1 MGTRAA
7 AFTAKIRNLHDYHTR
22 ILHGLPPLPSGVD
35 VANTLKY
42 FSQTLLSVLKDVP
55 SIPLDMIR
63 CHEKDHARTTLFP
76 SLDYKALY
84 HAIVQLVDAVPVI
97 QSGAHALGYTILN
110 TLACL
115 VPFLEHEYMD
125 TLPYIVA
132 SSMAL
137 FPASLHKDIVD
148 MLCNHLLP
156 YTITNPVDAD
166 ALNYANMSTSAVIM
180 MVFQYTEN
188 VAYQTQLLECL
199 MSLKRDI
206 VKDLL
211 CVIAHGTAKAR
222 HPAVEMLFHYWPTLN
237 PMLRDKKGFSIR
249 HSGSCP
255 IGWKPLMCQRESCVS
270 LENKEAYK
278 MCLDHSIAIASGE
291 RPPPLFV
298 CQGCAD
304 QIRREHGPNHLM
316 DVLLPMQEISL
327 HCENKNCNAREKS
340 ASVTC
345 FSMECASFNGNRPI
359 RYCGQ
364 CFQGKHAGN
373 NERASQHVALRPIPS
388 PWSMD
393 RETQLYFVEAIV
405 SLLKEAQPTS
415 DKGGVPGKESTT
427 DRHTRSAAGLS
438 EGPEESLECMAQEER
453 QLLSRYGVWLL
464 VGLCTPEDN
473 TPPETLGRLLGMLF
487 QWFHYT
493 ACLPDDQTGNS
504 LERLKTE
511 YIHGWLMDIAR
522 THFDV
527 FVSCLLPHPAE
538 YAQVGGHW
546 DNWPCQTDQIKEGF
560 KTLLCLVPYDIINR
574 DVWEYIMPHWMEA
587 FRFEIPED
595 ELSEL
600 KILLSKVLDP
610 DLSPLGFNIKQM
622 YGFLTARF
630 ENTTVQVQEQA
641 LYWLQILTMLEVP
654 VPLNLLFSMF
664 TSGVHMGA
672 PTTPSDATAKEGPGH
687 VTGLTPRFHPL
698 RQDTTGTMLG
708 SLGLD
713 CDQLPSF
720 LPEDAPPR
728 EEKSDAEV
736 SLSCHILMVDILI
749 KQLELQE
756 ITAHR
761 GLATNEARE
770 ILSLLHSMLRLPREQ
785 HQCCQT
791 GAGGGTGPVP
801 VACLFCEMTAI
812 WYQLV
817 LSLIEFFCP
826 VMEVAMADI
835 PTDPSNVTNSHPP
848 ISPKPLLKEDPQ
860 RSSTA
865 TPPHRTQPTLAPL
878 AALKEPAIPT
888 VPESQE
894 SPDSAVEAE
903 PVSQPTEVQ
912 TLMTATFEECAGHL
926 DTVAIMPTEQVVT
939 AFARAVTLTEDD
951 VPEAKCTV
959 ASATLVDENDRAV
972 IAPEPVEDSSF
983 WHTSQGKFRFT
994 IDELPPQLRV
1004 IYVLLKEMAVHEDAD
1019 VLYHLLT
1026 CLKLLSLHAEV
1037 LNRAAHDHRG
1047 FLIWCQENLLVAN
1060 LWKLLQAEFSQ
1071 IARLCVPLL
1080 LHCVTLPSGM
1090 DMFWKAVEADFHS
1103 ENWRDRFAAV
1113 EKVTMIAHFV
1123 EPNTVKN
1130 SPLLQ
1135 SSLANAFSYLVHC
1148 LDDIQASVAER
1159 ALLSLDSIKTAS
1171 LKLLVWCLEAQFDT
1185 VILDRPMILQTVFQL
1200 YSHLSERRFLTW
1212 DFFLNRF
1219 DALFMEA
1226 QISLER
1232 SGEISYTRD
1241 LKNSNKNS
1249 EVFQRKL
1256 NRAHEALSLT
1266 RAGRTL
1272 TASLGTKWPY
1282 KRAMSAPGGMISR
1295 QDKMVVDKEKIYGR
1309 QSSAPVLKRK
1319 SSRMSAAGTFSGYPS
1334 MQHFPNSFFP
1344 DGNLKDM
1351 AQEEGHFLHVVHR
1364 VMDMEDHDKDT
1375 LHLLIFLLME
1385 FLSRPDQSHPTEEKA
1400 MARNQLIVLRHLN
1413 ILLGYSQAEKG
1424 FLVSPNKLR
1433 ASPVFNAFLASMPK
1447 VLDYNFK
1454 IGNVLLS
1461 TCMPVLI
1468 YCPAPQRYSH
1478 EHVSPRYSLWLLDPP
1493 ARHSWLMAVLVILY
1507 KFDYGVPPLS
1517 RQVQMLVRILLNT
1530 LDAQNHQCKSI
1541 PEPFL
1546 SPVPSRSRDLST
1558 ASVDLENIQ
1567 EHDGST
1573 PLDLGLAGDE
1583 IRFAFGAGTTA
1594 ETKAS
1599 YHKPLVRDTHDTSEP
1614 TREVLRS
1621 GKETTDRAQWK
1632 ALKIADFSCSGD
1644 EDEAEP
1650 ELEAIPESPKS
1661 ESSDMAEFG
1670 GELEALAP
1678 SVPMAELTEQA
1689 RVRVV
1694 KDVRPGQESIRVVDP
1709 SWQLAEE
1716 PVLVGSTPVDA
1727 QPASSVPS
1735 TVDGQDSSLA
1745 HIEKSVAEPMEKPT
1759 VKSTQSAVPEQKE
1772 SNAESKAVDNGCR
1785 EASQSPSKWQNSS
1798 GVPPDQKTATATGV
1812 GKCGSP
1818 QPRPEIRLPDV
1829 HPSDIKGKVAAVKK
1843 VFEARATSDAAAA
1856 FASTRKSVVSLDAK
1870 PMTMVP
1876 KERALLTSKSTTD
1889 IDDGDQTGS
1898 PSLSPSKSPKPR
1910 IHRMGAVDLGSLRVK
1925 AGSPKPSPPK
1935 DTTPAEVT
1943 PPTAAKSPKKVLK
1956 EVVAD
1961 TGASKVTEDSK
1972 PPQTTTSP
1980 KKASSEPTPQP
1991 KPPGVYVK
1999 EPATGQRSLDMLT
2012 AKLRSAVPR
2021 ETVHRTRSES
2031 SQVTVPRPLPPAC
2044 SVQRQHG
2051 PIVLEPLMVRPTPE
2065 RLLPIGP
2072 QPKGPKPFMPK
2083 QLSMGSLGPGADFR
2097 FRHEPRQADVFLLEA
2112 SRGGGMQTRPGTHFS
2127 GSLLGPPPL
2136 GPIEI
2141 PSLERLLPVGPMPSR
2156 QPLDTRS
2163 SPGSPARRLKAR
2175 SQSTDTNLVAK
2186 RSDPDLLAR
2195 VQLASSEHIFT
2206 FPDVQA
2212 VEPQTARKD
2221 SPVVEKAHPSGNSPQ
2236 RPPPAPTASAV
2247 ATPSEEGSK
2256 GSKGGTDAAAAD
2268 AASKERLR
2276 PQEHSISGGL
2286 IDMLVKD
2293 VILDKV
2299 LSAAGRVETAF
2310 LTHGSNSLE
2319 VKDDE
2324 DTTPHPEKGASDE
2337 ARTRLHYRPRKQR
2350 KSGLSTVEIQ
2360 RTLDARGG
2368 AARRARKSEP
2378 SSGGPTPSKRRPG
2391 SSGGGSGGRAAV
2403 EEAVPERCPE
2413 CALALEHYSDEELG
2427 LCIVLLATFV
2437 HRQPALAAPL
2447 LPEILRLVAKVA
2459 SQVYYPWQHESNV
2472 HLPGGCK
2479 SVARQ
2484 FIRCT
2489 LHQLSTN
2496 GIFQQIFLGNFDAD
2510 FFKVMAA
2517 ALADFN
2523 ELNQMQPLMILFEEL
2538 TERKHVAGEQLLQ
2551 VLGNVAT
2558 YLECLAPEGNAL
2570 LWTAF
2575 LPQLD
2580 ALLRKL
2586 LLSLPPAVPPSA
2598 VGGGGSAPPGAAPL
2612 GTPLEPLLRL
2622 LLCVLRVPTVNT
2634 CKSILDPFSKIL
2646 SYAIQHSLIQYQQLL
2661 ELCHLCNR
2669 NMSRERDK
2677 LVFTRTVI
2685 FELVQALKFKS
2696 AIPDENLLVLV
2707 QFVLQDTGGIL
2718 SPNVIVED
2726 ILLPQDLQN
2735 TYNTG
2740 ASECMRQNLN
2750 EVLEFVAD
2758 VHALIRIKSNFHGT
2772 ASRLNEETLGGQV
2785 KAGMAQYLALEITRG
2800 NGRDNRAIGKYL
2812 PWLYHPPSSLQQ
2824 GPKEFID
2831 CVAHIRLLSWLLVG
2845 ALMHSALLGNTANL
2859 VCQPIPLEANG
2870 HIADH
2875 IQVILAGFAEQSK
2888 ASVLHMSSL
2897 FHAFILCQLWTMYCE
2912 HMVSLNPPGSEQSQ
2926 LCTLTLTDFW
2936 IKITPGI
2943 LQLVC
2948 HSKVEGHSQL
2958 AEMVSLH
2965 FLSLMEALLECNST
2979 VLARLLPMWT
2989 PVLYSYQGQLPSQL
3003 KVRLQACLDWLPP
3016 VQTREEATFV
3026 SSNFL
3031 KWLQRIQFKMGQ
3043 IELQSSAATQFYSV

>member
-1 MGTRAA
+1 
-7 AFTAKIRNLHDYHTR
+7 
-22 ILHGLPPLPSGVD
+22 
-35 VANTLKY
+35 
-42 FSQTLLSVLKDVP
+42 
-55 SIPLDMIR
+55 
-63 CHEKDHARTTLFP
+63 
-76 SLDYKALY
+76 
-84 HAIVQLVDAVPVI
+84 
-97 QSGAHALGYTILN
+97 
-110 TLACL
+110 
-115 VPFLEHEYMD
+115 
-125 TLPYIVA
+125 
-132 SSMAL
+132 
-137 FPASLHKDIVD
+137 
-148 MLCNHLLP
+148 
-156 YTITNPVDAD
+156 
-166 ALNYANMSTSAVIM
+166 
-180 MVFQYTEN
+180 
-188 VAYQTQLLECL
+188 
-199 MSLKRDI
+199 
-206 VKDLL
+206 
-211 CVIAHGTAKAR
+211 
-222 HPAVEMLFHYWPTLN
+222 
-237 PMLRDKKGFSIR
+237 
-249 HSGSCP
+249 
-255 IGWKPLMCQRESCVS
+255 
-270 LENKEAYK
+270 
-278 MCLDHSIAIASGE
+278 
-291 RPPPLFV
+291 
-298 CQGCAD
+298 
-304 QIRREHGPNHLM
+304 
-316 DVLLPMQEISL
+316 
-327 HCENKNCNAREKS
+327 
-340 ASVTC
+340 
-345 FSMECASFNGNRPI
+345 
-359 RYCGQ
+359 
-364 CFQGKHAGN
+364 
-373 NERASQHVALRPIPS
+373 
-388 PWSMD
+388 
-393 RETQLYFVEAIV
+393 
-405 SLLKEAQPTS
+405 
-415 DKGGVPGKESTT
+415 
-427 DRHTRSAAGLS
+427 
-438 EGPEESLECMAQEER
+438 
-453 QLLSRYGVWLL
+453 
-464 VGLCTPEDN
+464 
-473 TPPETLGRLLGMLF
+473 
-487 QWFHYT
+487 
-493 ACLPDDQTGNS
+493 
-504 LERLKTE
+504 
-511 YIHGWLMDIAR
+511 
-522 THFDV
+522 
-527 FVSCLLPHPAE
+527 
-538 YAQVGGHW
+538 
-546 DNWPCQTDQIKEGF
+546 
-560 KTLLCLVPYDIINR
+560 
-574 DVWEYIMPHWMEA
+574 
-587 FRFEIPED
+587 
-595 ELSEL
+595 
-600 KILLSKVLDP
+600 
-610 DLSPLGFNIKQM
+610 
-622 YGFLTARF
+622 
-630 ENTTVQVQEQA
+630 
-641 LYWLQILTMLEVP
+641 
-654 VPLNLLFSMF
+654 
-664 TSGVHMGA
+664 
-672 PTTPSDATAKEGPGH
+672 
-687 VTGLTPRFHPL
+687 
-698 RQDTTGTMLG
+698 
-708 SLGLD
+708 
-713 CDQLPSF
+713 
-720 LPEDAPPR
+720 
-728 EEKSDAEV
+728 
-736 SLSCHILMVDILI
+736 
-749 KQLELQE
+749 
-756 ITAHR
+756 
-761 GLATNEARE
+761 
-770 ILSLLHSMLRLPREQ
+770 
-785 HQCCQT
+785 
-791 GAGGGTGPVP
+791 
-801 VACLFCEMTAI
+801 
-812 WYQLV
+812 
-817 LSLIEFFCP
+817 
-826 VMEVAMADI
+826 
-835 PTDPSNVTNSHPP
+835 
-848 ISPKPLLKEDPQ
+848 
-860 RSSTA
+860 
-865 TPPHRTQPTLAPL
+865 
-878 AALKEPAIPT
+878 
-888 VPESQE
+888 
-894 SPDSAVEAE
+894 
-903 PVSQPTEVQ
+903 
-912 TLMTATFEECAGHL
+912 
-926 DTVAIMPTEQVVT
+926 
-939 AFARAVTLTEDD
+939 
-951 VPEAKCTV
+951 
-959 ASATLVDENDRAV
+959 
-972 IAPEPVEDSSF
+972 
-983 WHTSQGKFRFT
+983 
-994 IDELPPQLRV
+994 
-1004 IYVLLKEMAVHEDAD
+1004 
-1019 VLYHLLT
+1019 
-1026 CLKLLSLHAEV
+1026 
-1037 LNRAAHDHRG
+1037 
-1047 FLIWCQENLLVAN
+1047 
-1060 LWKLLQAEFSQ
+1060 
-1071 IARLCVPLL
+1071 
-1080 LHCVTLPSGM
+1080 
-1090 DMFWKAVEADFHS
+1090 
-1103 ENWRDRFAAV
+1103 
-1113 EKVTMIAHFV
+1113 
-1123 EPNTVKN
+1123 
-1130 SPLLQ
+1130 
-1135 SSLANAFSYLVHC
+1135 
-1148 LDDIQASVAER
+1148 
-1159 ALLSLDSIKTAS
+1159 
-1171 LKLLVWCLEAQFDT
+1171 
-1185 VILDRPMILQTVFQL
+1185 
-1200 YSHLSERRFLTW
+1200 
-1212 DFFLNRF
+1212 
-1219 DALFMEA
+1219 
-1226 QISLER
+1226 
-1232 SGEISYTRD
+1232 
-1241 LKNSNKNS
+1241 
-1249 EVFQRKL
+1249 
-1256 NRAHEALSLT
+1256 
-1266 RAGRTL
+1266 
-1272 TASLGTKWPY
+1272 
-1282 KRAMSAPGGMISR
+1282 
-1295 QDKMVVDKEKIYGR
+1295 
-1309 QSSAPVLKRK
+1309 
-1319 SSRMSAAGTFSGYPS
+1319 
-1334 MQHFPNSFFP
+1334 
-1344 DGNLKDM
+1344 
-1351 AQEEGHFLHVVHR
+1351 
-1364 VMDMEDHDKDT
+1364 
-1375 LHLLIFLLME
+1375 
-1385 FLSRPDQSHPTEEKA
+1385 

-1454 IGNVLLS
+1454 IGNILLS

-1468 YCPAPQRYSH
+1468 YCPSPQRYSH
-1478 EHVSPRYSLWLLDPP
+1478 EHASPRYSLWLLDPP
-1493 ARHSWLMAVLVILY
+1493 ARHSWLRAVLVVLY
-1507 KFDYGVPPLS
+1507 KFDYGVLPLS

-1583 IRFAFGAGTTA
+1583 IRFAFGPGTTA
-1594 ETKAS
+1594 EAKAS
-1599 YHKPLVRDTHDTSEP
+1599 YHKPLVRDIHDTTEGA
-1614 TREVLRS
+1614 RELLRS
-1621 GKETTDRAQWK
+1621 GKETADRAQWK
-1632 ALKIADFSCSGD
+1632 ALKLADFSCSGD

-1678 SVPMAELTEQA
+1678 SVPMAELAEQA

-1694 KDVRPGQESIRVVDP
+1694 KDILPGQESIKVVDT

-1716 PVLVGSTPVDA
+1716 PVLVGSTPVDS
-1727 QPASSVPS
+1727 QPVSFVPS
-1735 TVDGQDSSLA
+1735 STDGQDSLQV
-1745 HIEKSVAEPMEKPT
+1745 HIEKSLAEPMEKPT
-1759 VKSTQSAVPEQKE
+1759 PRSPQAIVPEK
-1772 SNAESKAVDNGCR
+1772 AEADAETKAVDDRCR
-1785 EASQSPSKWQNSS
+1785 EASQSPSIWQNSS
-1798 GVPPDQKTATATGV
+1798 SVPPDQKTATTAV
-1812 GKCGSP
+1812 AGKCGSP

-1856 FASTRKSVVSLDAK
+1856 FASSRKNVVSLDTK
-1870 PMTMVP
+1870 LMTTP

-1889 IDDGDQTGS
+1889 IDDGEQTGS
-1898 PSLSPSKSPKPR
+1898 APLSPSKSPKPR

-1935 DTTPAEVT
+1935 DATSADDAL
-1943 PPTAAKSPKKVLK
+1943 TATVKSPKKVPKDLT
-1956 EVVAD
+1956 AD
-1961 TGASKVTEDSK
+1961 TMTSKVSQDSRSH
-1972 PPQTTTSP
+1972 QVVMSP
-1980 KKASSEPTPQP
+1980 KKTSSEPTTQP
-1991 KPPGVYVK
+1991 KSPGVYVK
-1999 EPATGQRSLDMLT
+1999 EPATAQRSLDMLT

-2044 SVQRQHG
+2044 NVPRQHG

-2072 QPKGPKPFMPK
+2072 QPKGSKPFMPK

-2112 SRGGGMQTRPGTHFS
+2112 SRGGGMQTRPGVGAHF
-2127 GSLLGPPPL
+2127 GGALLGPQPL
-2136 GPIEI
+2136 GPMEI
-2141 PSLERLLPVGPMPSR
+2141 PSLERLLPVGPMPTR

-2175 SQSTDTNLVAK
+2175 SQSTDTNLVTK
-2186 RSDPDLLAR
+2186 HSDPDLLAR
-2195 VQLASSEHIFT
+2195 VRLASTEHIFT
-2206 FPDVQA
+2206 FPDIQA
-2212 VEPQTARKD
+2212 VEPQTTRKD
-2221 SPVVEKAHPSGNSPQ
+2221 SPVVEKAHPSANSPQ
-2236 RPPPAPTASAV
+2236 RQPPAQTAGVS

-2256 GSKGGTDAAAAD
+2256 GSKGGTEAAAD
-2268 AASKERLR
+2268 AASKERVR

-2324 DTTPHPEKGASDE
+2324 DAAPHPEKGASDE

-2391 SSGGGSGGRAAV
+2391 SSGGGGGGRAAV

-2479 SVARQ
+2479 SIARQ

-2496 GIFQQIFLGNFDAD
+2496 GIFQQIFTGNFDAD

-2558 YLECLAPEGNAL
+2558 YLECLPPEGNAL

-2586 LLSLPPAVPPSA
+2586 LLSLPPAAPPSSS
-2598 VGGGGSAPPGAAPL
+2598 GGSGGGSAPSGAAPL

-2677 LVFTRTVI
+2677 LVFTRTVV

-2707 QFVLQDTGGIL
+2707 QFVLQDTGGVL

-2726 ILLPQDLQN
+2726 LLLPQDLQN

-2948 HSKVEGHSQL
+2948 HSKVL

>member
-270 LENKEAYK
+270 IENKEAYK

-327 HCENKNCNAREKS
+327 HCENKNCSGREKS

-405 SLLKEAQPTS
+405 SLLKEAQPSS
-415 DKGGVPGKESTT
+415 DKGGIPSKESTT
-427 DRHTRSAAGLS
+427 DRHSRLGGLLS

-473 TPPETLGRLLGMLF
+473 TLPETLGRLLGMLF

-587 FRFEIPED
+587 FRFEIPEE

-600 KILLSKVLDP
+600 KILLSKILDP
-610 DLSPLGFNIKQM
+610 DLSPLGFNIMQM

-664 TSGVHMGA
+664 SSGVQVGA
-672 PTTPSDATAKEGPGH
+672 PPTASDATAKEGPAQ

-736 SLSCHILMVDILI
+736 TLSCHILMVDILI

-770 ILSLLHSMLRLPREQ
+770 ILTLLHAMLRFPREQ
-785 HQCCQT
+785 HQCCQA
-791 GAGGGTGPVP
+791 GCAGGAAGAVP
-801 VACLFCEMTAI
+801 VACLSCEMTAI

-817 LSLIEFFCP
+817 LALVEFFCP

-835 PTDPSNVTNSHPP
+835 PTDPSNMANSHPP
-848 ISPKPLLKEDPQ
+848 ISPKPLLKDDPQ
-860 RSSTA
+860 RSSSA
-865 TPPHRTQPTLAPL
+865 TPPHRTQPSLAP
-878 AALKEPAIPT
+878 LKEPAIPT

-894 SPDSAVEAE
+894 SPESLVDTES
-903 PVSQPTEVQ
+903 VSQPVEVQ
-912 TLMTATFEECAGHL
+912 TLMTATLEECTGHL

-959 ASATLVDENDRAV
+959 ASATLVDENDHAV
-972 IAPEPVEDSSF
+972 LAPEPAEDSSF

-994 IDELPPQLRV
+994 IDELPPQLRLTFA
-1004 IYVLLKEMAVHEDAD
+1004 LLKEMAVHEDAD

-1026 CLKLLSLHAEV
+1026 CLKLLSLHTEV

-1103 ENWRDRFAAV
+1103 DNWRDRFAAV

-1123 EPNTVKN
+1123 ESNTVKN

-1159 ALLSLDSIKTAS
+1159 ALLSLDSIKTSS

-1266 RAGRTL
+1266 RTGRTL

-1351 AQEEGHFLHVVHR
+1351 MQEEGHFLHVVHR

-1385 FLSRPDQSHPTEEKA
+1385 FLSRPDHSHPTEEKA

-1424 FLVSPNKLR
+1424 FLVTPNKLR

-1454 IGNVLLS
+1454 IGNILLS

-1468 YCPAPQRYSH
+1468 YCPSPQRYSH
-1478 EHVSPRYSLWLLDPP
+1478 EHASPRYTLWLLDPP
-1493 ARHSWLMAVLVILY
+1493 ARHSWLRAVLVVLY

-1530 LDAQNHQCKSI
+1530 LDAQNHQCKNI

-1583 IRFAFGAGTTA
+1583 IRFAFGPGTTA
-1594 ETKAS
+1594 EAKAS
-1599 YHKPLVRDTHDTSEP
+1599 YHKPLVRDIHDT
-1614 TREVLRS
+1614 
-1621 GKETTDRAQWK
+1621 GKETADRAQWK
-1632 ALKIADFSCSGD
+1632 ALKLADFSCSGD

-1678 SVPMAELTEQA
+1678 SVPMAELAEQA

-1694 KDVRPGQESIRVVDP
+1694 KDILPGQESIKVVDT

-1716 PVLVGSTPVDA
+1716 PVLVGSTPVDS
-1727 QPASSVPS
+1727 QPVSLVPLG
-1735 TVDGQDSSLA
+1735 TDGQDSSQV
-1745 HIEKSVAEPMEKPT
+1745 HIEKSLAEPMEKPT
-1759 VKSTQSAVPEQKE
+1759 PRSPQAIAPEK
-1772 SNAESKAVDNGCR
+1772 AEADAETKAVDDRCR
-1785 EASQSPSKWQNSS
+1785 EASQSPSQWQNSS
-1798 GVPPDQKTATATGV
+1798 SVPPDQKTATTVAV
-1812 GKCGSP
+1812 AGKCGSP

-1856 FASTRKSVVSLDAK
+1856 FASSRKNVVSLDTK
-1870 PMTMVP
+1870 LMTTP

-1889 IDDGDQTGS
+1889 IDDGEQTGS
-1898 PSLSPSKSPKPR
+1898 APLSPSKSPKPR

-1935 DTTPAEVT
+1935 DATSADDAL
-1943 PPTAAKSPKKVLK
+1943 TAAVKSPKKVPK
-1956 EVVAD
+1956 DSTAD
-1961 TGASKVTEDSK
+1961 ATTSMVSQDSRSH
-1972 PPQTTTSP
+1972 QMVMSP
-1980 KKASSEPTPQP
+1980 KKTFSEPTTQP
-1991 KPPGVYVK
+1991 KSPGVYVK
-1999 EPATGQRSLDMLT
+1999 EPATAQRSLDMLT

-2044 SVQRQHG
+2044 NVPRQHG

-2072 QPKGPKPFMPK
+2072 QPKSTKPFMPK

-2112 SRGGGMQTRPGTHFS
+2112 SRGGGMQTRPGVGAHF
-2127 GSLLGPPPL
+2127 GGALLGPQPL
-2136 GPIEI
+2136 GPMEI
-2141 PSLERLLPVGPMPSR
+2141 PSLERLLPVGPMPTR

-2175 SQSTDTNLVAK
+2175 SQSTDTNLVTK
-2186 RSDPDLLAR
+2186 HSDPDLLAR
-2195 VQLASSEHIFT
+2195 VKLASTEHIFT
-2206 FPDVQA
+2206 FPDIQA
-2212 VEPQTARKD
+2212 VEPQTTRKD
-2221 SPVVEKAHPSGNSPQ
+2221 SPVVEKAHPSANSPQ
-2236 RPPPAPTASAV
+2236 RQPPAQMAGASA
-2247 ATPSEEGSK
+2247 APSEEGSK
-2256 GSKGGTDAAAAD
+2256 GSKGGTEAAAD
-2268 AASKERLR
+2268 AASKERVR

-2324 DTTPHPEKGASDE
+2324 EAAPHPEKGASDE

-2360 RTLDARGG
+2360 RTLEARGG

-2391 SSGGGSGGRAAV
+2391 SSGGGGGGRAAV

-2413 CALALEHYSDEELG
+2413 CALALEHYTDEELG

-2479 SVARQ
+2479 SIARQ

-2496 GIFQQIFLGNFDAD
+2496 GIFQQIFTGSFDAD

-2586 LLSLPPAVPPSA
+2586 LLSLPPAAPPSSS
-2598 VGGGGSAPPGAAPL
+2598 GGSGGGSAPSGAAPL

-2622 LLCVLRVPTVNT
+2622 LLCVMRVPTVNT

-2677 LVFTRTVI
+2677 LVFTRTVV

-2707 QFVLQDTGGIL
+2707 QFVLQDTGGVL

-2726 ILLPQDLQN
+2726 LLLPQDLQN

-2845 ALMHSALLGNTANL
+2845 ALMHSALLGSTTNF

-2926 LCTLTLTDFW
+2926 LYTLTLTDFW

-2948 HSKVEGHSQL
+2948 HSKVASHSQL

-3016 VQTREEATFV
+3016 IQTREEATFV

>member
-1 MGTRAA
+1 AV
-7 AFTAKIRNLHDYHTR
+7 TAKIRNLHDYHTR

-84 HAIVQLVDAVPVI
+84 HAIVQLVDAVPII
-97 QSGAHALGYTILN
+97 QSGAHALGHTILN

-137 FPASLHKDIVD
+137 FPNSLHKDIVD

-156 YTITNPVDAD
+156 YTISNPVDAD

-188 VAYQTQLLECL
+188 MAYQTQLLECL

-249 HSGSCP
+249 HSGQSTP
-255 IGWKPLMCQRESCVS
+255 SGWKPLTCQRESCVS
-270 LENKEAYK
+270 SENKEAYK

-316 DVLLPMQEISL
+316 DVLLPMQEIAL
-327 HCENKNCNAREKS
+327 TCENKNCSTRDKS
-340 ASVTC
+340 ASITC
-345 FSMECASFNGNRPI
+345 FSMECASYNGNKPI
-359 RYCGQ
+359 RYCNP
-364 CFQGKHAGN
+364 CFQARHSGS

-405 SLLKEAQPTS
+405 SLLKEAQPTT
-415 DKGGVPGKESTT
+415 DKGGVTTPGKESTT
-427 DRHTRSAAGLS
+427 ERHSRSGGALS

-473 TPPETLGRLLGMLF
+473 TPQETLGRLLGMLF

-493 ACLPDDQTGNS
+493 ACLPDDQTGNA

-511 YIHGWLMDIAR
+511 YIHGWLMDIVR

-574 DVWEYIMPHWMEA
+574 EVWEYIMPHWMEA
-587 FRFEIPED
+587 FRFEIPEE

-630 ENTTVQVQEQA
+630 ENTTAQVQEQA

-654 VPLNLLFSMF
+654 VPMNLLFSMF
-664 TSGVHMGA
+664 PAGVQATLGPA
-672 PTTPSDATAKEGPGH
+672 PSSSEPKEEAHVAT
-687 VTGLTPRFHPL
+687 LTPKFHPL

-728 EEKSDAEV
+728 EDKSDAELC
-736 SLSCHILMVDILI
+736 LSCHILMVDILI

-756 ITAHR
+756 VTPHR
-761 GLATNEARE
+761 GLNTSEARE
-770 ILSLLHSMLRLPREQ
+770 ILSLLHAMLRYPRAE

-791 GAGGGTGPVP
+791 GSAGGAGGVP
-801 VACLFCEMTAI
+801 AACLFCEMSAI

-826 VMEVAMADI
+826 VMEVAMADVSVV
-835 PTDPSNVTNSHPP
+835 PGTRLEPVCVPCLALLSLLTGRRSVSPSKNSVSFPF
-848 ISPKPLLKEDPQ
+848 
-860 RSSTA
+860 
-865 TPPHRTQPTLAPL
+865 
-878 AALKEPAIPT
+878 
-888 VPESQE
+888 QE
-894 SPDSAVEAE
+894 SPEAPHE
-903 PVSQPTEVQ
+903 HEVGPSPEGPV
-912 TLMTATFEECAGHL
+912 LMTATVQECPGQL

-951 VPEAKCTV
+951 VRELSLGCTKYFNAV
-959 ASATLVDENDRAV
+959 AGRARRAGRSSSCCASSASFLPSITLQHLARECARRQSTLVGDKHVLDTRIKINQLRCHTVLTLSITIRKQQSPYCPYFSIIGRLIPPHFTTLFVLISVNPHCAVLFVCHVLYWLPCINVFIPLCSPCTQTNLCIAVARSDATLFCSTPCIRMCRCYCFMLSCYHSVRSLRNSQHGVGWTAMAVDDGGGTPTSILSFAV
-972 IAPEPVEDSSF
+972 PANLSSF
-983 WHTSQGKFRFT
+983 
-994 IDELPPQLRV
+994 
-1004 IYVLLKEMAVHEDAD
+1004 
-1019 VLYHLLT
+1019 
-1026 CLKLLSLHAEV
+1026 
-1037 LNRAAHDHRG
+1037 
-1047 FLIWCQENLLVAN
+1047 
-1060 LWKLLQAEFSQ
+1060 
-1071 IARLCVPLL
+1071 
-1080 LHCVTLPSGM
+1080 
-1090 DMFWKAVEADFHS
+1090 
-1103 ENWRDRFAAV
+1103 
-1113 EKVTMIAHFV
+1113 
-1123 EPNTVKN
+1123 
-1130 SPLLQ
+1130 
-1135 SSLANAFSYLVHC
+1135 
-1148 LDDIQASVAER
+1148 ER
-1159 ALLSLDSIKTAS
+1159 
-1171 LKLLVWCLEAQFDT
+1171 E
-1185 VILDRPMILQTVFQL
+1185 ILDRSKQLGFIPYDTPYHPPICTKTSPSRRPFSWLKTSLVLQTRIGRSMKNTETSSMNLASAFAAGKLAANFPTYSQPAALRTRSSPSIVTLHKMRGTYKSGSVHFPRCPILPRRTMPLSDAEPVRQL
-1200 YSHLSERRFLTW
+1200 PTQHLGGILFGAEHWHSHL
-1212 DFFLNRF
+1212 
-1219 DALFMEA
+1219 
-1226 QISLER
+1226 ISNSSMYRTTHLEVQ
-1232 SGEISYTRD
+1232 
-1241 LKNSNKNS
+1241 NS
-1249 EVFQRKL
+1249 EWNKH
-1256 NRAHEALSLT
+1256 NCKA
-1266 RAGRTL
+1266 
-1272 TASLGTKWPY
+1272 
-1282 KRAMSAPGGMISR
+1282 I
-1295 QDKMVVDKEKIYGR
+1295 
-1309 QSSAPVLKRK
+1309 
-1319 SSRMSAAGTFSGYPS
+1319 
-1334 MQHFPNSFFP
+1334 
-1344 DGNLKDM
+1344 
-1351 AQEEGHFLHVVHR
+1351 AQQ
-1364 VMDMEDHDKDT
+1364 M
-1375 LHLLIFLLME
+1375 

-1400 MARNQLIVLRHLN
+1400 MARNQLIVLRHIN
-1413 ILLGYSQAEKG
+1413 VLLGYSQSEKG
-1424 FLVSPNKLR
+1424 FLISPSKLR
-1433 ASPVFNAFLASMPK
+1433 MSPVFNAFLVSMPK
-1447 VLDYNFK
+1447 VLDYNFR
-1454 IGNVLLS
+1454 IGSVLLS

-1468 YCPAPQRYSH
+1468 YCPSPQRYSH
-1478 EHVSPRYSLWLLDPP
+1478 EHASPRYSLWLLDPP

-1507 KFDYGVPPLS
+1507 KFDYESPPLS
-1517 RQVQMLVRILLNT
+1517 RQVQMLVRIILNT

-1567 EHDGST
+1567 EHDAGA
-1573 PLDLGLAGDE
+1573 PLDLTLGGDE
-1583 IRFAFGAGTTA
+1583 IRFAFGTGVGSD
-1594 ETKAS
+1594 TKAA
-1599 YHKPLVRDTHDTSEP
+1599 YHKPLTRDIHDPEIT
-1614 TREVLRS
+1614 RS
-1621 GKETTDRAQWK
+1621 GKDSAEWSQWK
-1632 ALKIADFSCSGD
+1632 ALKIAEFSCSGD
-1644 EDEAEP
+1644 EDDAEP

-1661 ESSDMAEFG
+1661 ETSDLAEFG
-1670 GELEALAP
+1670 GELEVLAP
-1678 SVPMAELTEQA
+1678 SVPTAELAEQA

-1694 KDVRPGQESIRVVDP
+1694 KDVLPGQEAITVMDP

-1716 PVLVGSTPVDA
+1716 PVLVGAGDIDTQMASQLSSFLSSTSEV
-1727 QPASSVPS
+1727 QKLEE
-1735 TVDGQDSSLA
+1735 GLQ
-1745 HIEKSVAEPMEKPT
+1745 HMEKSAMESMEKSELVLPEA
-1759 VKSTQSAVPEQKE
+1759 VKSDTVRYEVVEVQSLVITDPKGRTAADKKD
-1772 SNAESKAVDNGCR
+1772 A
-1785 EASQSPSKWQNSS
+1785 EASQSPSEWQNSS
-1798 GVPPDQKTATATGV
+1798 NVPTGSPKHLPDQRSAEDTES
-1812 GKCGSP
+1812 GKCETP
-1818 QPRPEIRLPDV
+1818 QRRPEVRLPDV
-1829 HPSDIKGKVAAVKK
+1829 HPSDIRGKVAAVKK

-1856 FASTRKSVVSLDAK
+1856 FASSRRDAMSLDIRPTAG
-1870 PMTMVP
+1870 PRDRTLPV
-1876 KERALLTSKSTTD
+1876 SKSTTD
-1889 IDDGDQTGS
+1889 LDDGDDRIA
-1898 PSLSPSKSPKPR
+1898 PLSPSRSPKPR

-1925 AGSPKPSPPK
+1925 PAPLAETAAAEQRAPQASPK
-1935 DTTPAEVT
+1935 E
-1943 PPTAAKSPKKVLK
+1943 KSPKKATRDPMAPKQLQEK
-1956 EVVAD
+1956 EPQFSPKK
-1961 TGASKVTEDSK
+1961 TTTEPAAPPK
-1972 PPQTTTSP
+1972 PPQQASP
-1980 KKASSEPTPQP
+1980 KKPAEAAQ
-1991 KPPGVYVK
+1991 KPARGYVK
-1999 EPATGQRSLDMLT
+1999 EPATAQRSLDMLT
-2012 AKLRSAVPR
+2012 AKLRGVPK
-2021 ETVHRTRSES
+2021 ETVHRTKSES
-2031 SQVTVPRPLPPAC
+2031 SQATAPKPLPSPAW
-2044 SVQRQHG
+2044 STQRHS
-2051 PIVLEPLMVRPTPE
+2051 PVVLEPLMVRPTPE

-2072 QPKGPKPFMPK
+2072 QPKASKPFMSK
-2083 QLSMGSLGPGADFR
+2083 QLSTGSLGPGTDFR
-2097 FRHEPRQADVFLLEA
+2097 HRSELPLRQADVFTLDA
-2112 SRGGGMQTRPGTHFS
+2112 SRALRGLP
-2127 GSLLGPPPL
+2127 LGPVPPR
-2136 GPIEI
+2136 PIEI
-2141 PSLERLLPVGPMPSR
+2141 PSLERLLPVGPLPTR
-2156 QPLDTRS
+2156 REAALDIRSIPS
-2163 SPGSPARRLKAR
+2163 SPAKRLKSR
-2175 SQSTDTNLVAK
+2175 SQSTDTTLAAK
-2186 RSDPDLLAR
+2186 RSEPDLLASAR
-2195 VQLASSEHIFT
+2195 VQLAGSGSQRDQVFT
-2206 FPDVQA
+2206 FPDVPAAAAEQ
-2212 VEPQTARKD
+2212 
-2221 SPVVEKAHPSGNSPQ
+2221 HPSEKPPQ
-2236 RPPPAPTASAV
+2236 RQ
-2247 ATPSEEGSK
+2247 PSSDTVVKAEEGGK
-2256 GSKGGTDAAAAD
+2256 GRGEDAAALKD
-2268 AASKERLR
+2268 RVR

-2310 LTHGSNSLE
+2310 FTHGGNSLE

-2324 DTTPHPEKGASDE
+2324 EPATPHPDKGASDE
-2337 ARTRLHYRPRKQR
+2337 ARSRLHYRPRKQR
-2350 KSGLSTVEIQ
+2350 KSGLTTVEIQ
-2360 RTLDARGG
+2360 RTLESRGG
-2368 AARRARKSEP
+2368 TGRRARKTDP
-2378 SSGGPTPSKRRPG
+2378 GPGPTPSKRSGRPP
-2391 SSGGGSGGRAAV
+2391 SSRSG
-2403 EEAVPERCPE
+2403 EDAVPDRCPE
-2413 CALALEHYSDEELG
+2413 CAVALEQYSDEELG
-2427 LCIVLLATFV
+2427 LCVVLLATFV
-2437 HRQPALAAPL
+2437 HRQPSLAAPL
-2447 LPEILRLVAKVA
+2447 LPEILRVVARVA
-2459 SQVYYPWQHESNV
+2459 SQVFYPWQHESNV
-2472 HLPGGCK
+2472 HLPGGCN

-2496 GIFQQIFLGNFDAD
+2496 GIFQQIFQGNFDAD
-2510 FFKVMAA
+2510 FFKVMAT

-2523 ELNQMQPLMILFEEL
+2523 ELNQIQPLMILFEEL
-2538 TERKHVAGEQLLQ
+2538 NERKHVPGEQLLQ
-2551 VLGNVAT
+2551 VLGNVAA
-2558 YLECLAPEGNAL
+2558 YLECLAPESNAL

-2586 LLSLPPAVPPSA
+2586 LLALPPLAAGASGP
-2598 VGGGGSAPPGAAPL
+2598 APAAAAPASS
-2612 GTPLEPLLRL
+2612 LEPLLRL

-2677 LVFTRTVI
+2677 QVFTRTVV

-2696 AIPDENLLVLV
+2696 VIPDENLLVLV
-2707 QFVLQDTGGIL
+2707 QFVLQDAGGIL
-2718 SPNVIVED
+2718 CPNVIVED
-2726 ILLPQDLQN
+2726 LLLPQDLQN
-2735 TYNTG
+2735 AYNTG

-2772 ASRLNEETLGGQV
+2772 ASRLNEETLGGQA
-2785 KAGMAQYLALEITRG
+2785 KAGMAQYLALEITKG

-2812 PWLYHPPSSLQQ
+2812 PWLYHPPSSVQQ

-2845 ALMHSALLGNTANL
+2845 ALMHSALLSNTASL
-2859 VCQPIPLEANG
+2859 VCQPIPLEANS

-2912 HMVSLNPPGSEQSQ
+2912 HMVSLNPPGSEQNQ
-2926 LCTLTLTDFW
+2926 LCSLTLTDFW

-2948 HSKVEGHSQL
+2948 HSKL

-2989 PVLYSYQGQLPSQL
+2989 PVLYSYQGQLPGQL

-3016 VQTREEATFV
+3016 LQTREEATFV

>member
-1 MGTRAA
+1 
-7 AFTAKIRNLHDYHTR
+7 
-22 ILHGLPPLPSGVD
+22 
-35 VANTLKY
+35 
-42 FSQTLLSVLKDVP
+42 
-55 SIPLDMIR
+55 
-63 CHEKDHARTTLFP
+63 
-76 SLDYKALY
+76 
-84 HAIVQLVDAVPVI
+84 
-97 QSGAHALGYTILN
+97 
-110 TLACL
+110 
-115 VPFLEHEYMD
+115 
-125 TLPYIVA
+125 
-132 SSMAL
+132 
-137 FPASLHKDIVD
+137 
-148 MLCNHLLP
+148 
-156 YTITNPVDAD
+156 
-166 ALNYANMSTSAVIM
+166 
-180 MVFQYTEN
+180 
-188 VAYQTQLLECL
+188 
-199 MSLKRDI
+199 
-206 VKDLL
+206 
-211 CVIAHGTAKAR
+211 
-222 HPAVEMLFHYWPTLN
+222 
-237 PMLRDKKGFSIR
+237 
-249 HSGSCP
+249 
-255 IGWKPLMCQRESCVS
+255 
-270 LENKEAYK
+270 
-278 MCLDHSIAIASGE
+278 
-291 RPPPLFV
+291 
-298 CQGCAD
+298 
-304 QIRREHGPNHLM
+304 
-316 DVLLPMQEISL
+316 
-327 HCENKNCNAREKS
+327 
-340 ASVTC
+340 
-345 FSMECASFNGNRPI
+345 
-359 RYCGQ
+359 
-364 CFQGKHAGN
+364 
-373 NERASQHVALRPIPS
+373 
-388 PWSMD
+388 
-393 RETQLYFVEAIV
+393 
-405 SLLKEAQPTS
+405 
-415 DKGGVPGKESTT
+415 
-427 DRHTRSAAGLS
+427 
-438 EGPEESLECMAQEER
+438 
-453 QLLSRYGVWLL
+453 
-464 VGLCTPEDN
+464 
-473 TPPETLGRLLGMLF
+473 
-487 QWFHYT
+487 
-493 ACLPDDQTGNS
+493 
-504 LERLKTE
+504 
-511 YIHGWLMDIAR
+511 
-522 THFDV
+522 
-527 FVSCLLPHPAE
+527 
-538 YAQVGGHW
+538 
-546 DNWPCQTDQIKEGF
+546 
-560 KTLLCLVPYDIINR
+560 
-574 DVWEYIMPHWMEA
+574 
-587 FRFEIPED
+587 
-595 ELSEL
+595 
-600 KILLSKVLDP
+600 
-610 DLSPLGFNIKQM
+610 
-622 YGFLTARF
+622 
-630 ENTTVQVQEQA
+630 
-641 LYWLQILTMLEVP
+641 
-654 VPLNLLFSMF
+654 
-664 TSGVHMGA
+664 
-672 PTTPSDATAKEGPGH
+672 
-687 VTGLTPRFHPL
+687 
-698 RQDTTGTMLG
+698 
-708 SLGLD
+708 
-713 CDQLPSF
+713 
-720 LPEDAPPR
+720 
-728 EEKSDAEV
+728 
-736 SLSCHILMVDILI
+736 
-749 KQLELQE
+749 
-756 ITAHR
+756 
-761 GLATNEARE
+761 
-770 ILSLLHSMLRLPREQ
+770 
-785 HQCCQT
+785 
-791 GAGGGTGPVP
+791 
-801 VACLFCEMTAI
+801 
-812 WYQLV
+812 
-817 LSLIEFFCP
+817 
-826 VMEVAMADI
+826 
-835 PTDPSNVTNSHPP
+835 
-848 ISPKPLLKEDPQ
+848 
-860 RSSTA
+860 
-865 TPPHRTQPTLAPL
+865 
-878 AALKEPAIPT
+878 
-888 VPESQE
+888 
-894 SPDSAVEAE
+894 
-903 PVSQPTEVQ
+903 
-912 TLMTATFEECAGHL
+912 
-926 DTVAIMPTEQVVT
+926 
-939 AFARAVTLTEDD
+939 
-951 VPEAKCTV
+951 
-959 ASATLVDENDRAV
+959 
-972 IAPEPVEDSSF
+972 
-983 WHTSQGKFRFT
+983 
-994 IDELPPQLRV
+994 
-1004 IYVLLKEMAVHEDAD
+1004 
-1019 VLYHLLT
+1019 
-1026 CLKLLSLHAEV
+1026 
-1037 LNRAAHDHRG
+1037 
-1047 FLIWCQENLLVAN
+1047 
-1060 LWKLLQAEFSQ
+1060 
-1071 IARLCVPLL
+1071 
-1080 LHCVTLPSGM
+1080 
-1090 DMFWKAVEADFHS
+1090 
-1103 ENWRDRFAAV
+1103 
-1113 EKVTMIAHFV
+1113 
-1123 EPNTVKN
+1123 
-1130 SPLLQ
+1130 
-1135 SSLANAFSYLVHC
+1135 
-1148 LDDIQASVAER
+1148 
-1159 ALLSLDSIKTAS
+1159 
-1171 LKLLVWCLEAQFDT
+1171 
-1185 VILDRPMILQTVFQL
+1185 
-1200 YSHLSERRFLTW
+1200 
-1212 DFFLNRF
+1212 
-1219 DALFMEA
+1219 
-1226 QISLER
+1226 
-1232 SGEISYTRD
+1232 
-1241 LKNSNKNS
+1241 
-1249 EVFQRKL
+1249 
-1256 NRAHEALSLT
+1256 
-1266 RAGRTL
+1266 
-1272 TASLGTKWPY
+1272 
-1282 KRAMSAPGGMISR
+1282 
-1295 QDKMVVDKEKIYGR
+1295 
-1309 QSSAPVLKRK
+1309 
-1319 SSRMSAAGTFSGYPS
+1319 
-1334 MQHFPNSFFP
+1334 
-1344 DGNLKDM
+1344 
-1351 AQEEGHFLHVVHR
+1351 
-1364 VMDMEDHDKDT
+1364 
-1375 LHLLIFLLME
+1375 
-1385 FLSRPDQSHPTEEKA
+1385 

-1413 ILLGYSQAEKG
+1413 VLLGYSQAEKG

-1433 ASPVFNAFLASMPK
+1433 ASPVFNAFLVSMPK

-1493 ARHSWLMAVLVILY
+1493 VRHSWLNAVLVVLY

-1517 RQVQMLVRILLNT
+1517 RQVQMLVRIVLNT

-1599 YHKPLVRDTHDTSEP
+1599 YHKPLSRDTHDVVEA
-1614 TREVLRS
+1614 TRELLRS
-1621 GKETTDRAQWK
+1621 GKEVTTDRAQWK
-1632 ALKIADFSCSGD
+1632 TLKIADFSCSGD
-1644 EDEAEP
+1644 EDDAEP

-1661 ESSDMAEFG
+1661 ESSDLAEFG

-1678 SVPMAELTEQA
+1678 SVPMAELAEQA

-1694 KDVRPGQESIRVVDP
+1694 KDVLPGQESIRVVDP

-1716 PVLVGSTPVDA
+1716 PVLVGGSTA
-1727 QPASSVPS
+1727 PAEALQASSSVPS
-1735 TVDGQDSSLA
+1735 TAEPQDALQLP
-1745 HIEKSVAEPMEKPT
+1745 HIEKSSLEPMEKAAADAAQPP
-1759 VKSTQSAVPEQKE
+1759 AAAAEQAE
-1772 SNAESKAVDNGCR
+1772 TDAESKAVADRCR
-1785 EASQSPSKWQNSS
+1785 EVSQSPSEWQNSS
-1798 GVPPDQKTATATGV
+1798 SVTPDQKAAATPVAA
-1812 GKCGSP
+1812 GKCKSP
-1818 QPRPEIRLPDV
+1818 RPRPEIRLPDV
-1829 HPSDIKGKVAAVKK
+1829 HPSDIEGKVAAVKK

-1856 FASTRKSVVSLDAK
+1856 AFASGRKNVVSLDAR
-1870 PMTMVP
+1870 PVTP
-1876 KERALLTSKSTTD
+1876 AARERSPLPTSKSTTD
-1889 IDDGDQTGS
+1889 IDDGGDQAASSS
-1898 PSLSPSKSPKPR
+1898 PLSPSKSPKPR

-1935 DTTPAEVT
+1935 DAAPATV
-1943 PPTAAKSPKKVLK
+1943 AAAAQSPKTVQKDATTDAAA
-1956 EVVAD
+1956 VAP
-1961 TGASKVTEDSK
+1961 KMPPQDSK
-1972 PPQTTTSP
+1972 PAEQTASP
-1980 KKASSEPTPQP
+1980 KKAPSSEPAAQP
-1991 KPPGVYVK
+1991 KPPACVYVK
-1999 EPATGQRSLDMLT
+1999 EPASAQRSLDMLT
-2012 AKLRSAVPR
+2012 AKMRSAAPR

-2031 SQVTVPRPLPPAC
+2031 SRVTVPRPLPPAC
-2044 SVQRQHG
+2044 NTQRQHG

-2097 FRHEPRQADVFLLEA
+2097 FRHEPRQADVFLLDA
-2112 SRGGGMQTRPGTHFS
+2112 SRGMPTRPGVGF
-2127 GSLLGPPPL
+2127 GGPLLGPPSL
-2136 GPIEI
+2136 TPIEI

-2195 VQLASSEHIFT
+2195 VRLASTEHIFT
-2206 FPDVQA
+2206 FPDIQA
-2212 VEPQTARKD
+2212 VETTRKD
-2221 SPVVEKAHPSGNSPQ
+2221 LSLAEKAHPSGSSPQ
-2236 RPPPAPTASAV
+2236 RPPTAQQQQQPATISAA
-2247 ATPSEEGSK
+2247 ATPPPAAEEG
-2256 GSKGGTDAAAAD
+2256 GGKGGGKGGGGTAAAAAAEAAD
-2268 AASKERLR
+2268 ASGSKERVR

-2319 VKDDE
+2319 VKDDDE
-2324 DTTPHPEKGASDE
+2324 LATTPHPPDSKGASDE

-2360 RTLDARGG
+2360 RTLDTRGG

-2391 SSGGGSGGRAAV
+2391 SSSGGGGGGSGGGGGRAIA

-2413 CALALEHYSDEELG
+2413 CALPLEHYGDEELG

-2447 LPEILRLVAKVA
+2447 LPEILRLVARVA

-2496 GIFQQIFLGNFDAD
+2496 GIFQQIFTGNFDAD

-2523 ELNQMQPLMILFEEL
+2523 ELNQIQPLMILFEEL

-2551 VLGNVAT
+2551 VLGNVST

-2586 LLSLPPAVPPSA
+2586 LLSLPPAAPAPAASSSA
-2598 VGGGGSAPPGAAPL
+2598 GAAPGTAPL
-2612 GTPLEPLLRL
+2612 GAPLEPLLKL

-2677 LVFTRTVI
+2677 QVFTRTVV

-2718 SPNVIVED
+2718 CPNVIVED
-2726 ILLPQDLQN
+2726 LLIPQDLQN
-2735 TYNTG
+2735 SYNTG

-2948 HSKVEGHSQL
+2948 RSKVEGHSQL